1 MRASLRGRPAGGK
14 CKRKKHFSG
23 PPPREAL
30 SEKEG
35 KEDYSPEE
43 EKEKMD
49 AVTSGVASMNTSD

>member
-1 MRASLRGRPAGGK
+1 MRGRPAGGI